1 MLEYKDLE
9 VRAASG
15 LHEDCLTI
23 IQRHVPKGAGMID
36 LAAGAGAFSARLV
49 WAKRIVK
56 SVARLFIRAPN
67 PKELNANT
75 SFICCE

>member
-23 IQRHVPKGAGMID
+23 IQRHVPKG
-36 LAAGAGAFSARLV
+36 S
-49 WAKRIVK
+49 
-56 SVARLFIRAPN
+56 
-67 PKELNANT
+67 
-75 SFICCE
+75 